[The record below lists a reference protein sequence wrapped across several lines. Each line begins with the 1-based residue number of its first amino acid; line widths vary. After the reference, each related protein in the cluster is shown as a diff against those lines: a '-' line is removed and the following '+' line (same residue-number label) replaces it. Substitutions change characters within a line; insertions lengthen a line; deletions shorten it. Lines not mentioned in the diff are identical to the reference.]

1 MFENDAEFQQGSM
14 LTKYSA
20 KYSGH
25 QSTFNIYRGFNN
37 SKVYLSNFTFNGRTK
52 TSLYLTTA

>member
-25 QSTFNIYRGFNN
+25 QSTFNIY
-37 SKVYLSNFTFNGRTK
+37 
-52 TSLYLTTA
+52 